1 MKKVFVL
8 LVLTVYGLS
17 GIRAQSADSIYRF
30 TVKQAIAFA
39 LENQNDVRNA
49 RLDVEISRAQVKEV
63 TGIGLPQLNSSF
75 DVKDFEEIPTSLIPG
90 EFFEGESGTYIPVKF
105 GTRWNATGT
114 ISASQLLFDPTYLVG
129 VKAAKTIRELS
140 NKNLNR
146 TEIETAVAVSK
157 AYYNLLLLLERKK
170 AVDANLV
177 RIQKLRDDTRA
188 LYTNG
193 FVEKL
198 DMDRVTVAFNNV
210 NAEIEK
216 FNRLVEM
223 SNKVLKFQI
232 GMSQNLIL
240 EPAEIINAEE
250 LKNLQIPLEKYDISQ
265 RIEFSIMETQ
275 KKLQEYNVKRYK
287 VGYYPSLVAYG
298 SLSTM
303 AQRDQFDIFDRDKR
317 WYPTGVIGATLSL
330 PLFDG
335 LQKHYKIKQE
345 KLSLRKIENELS
357 RFEEAVT
364 LEISS
369 NRNALINAINS
380 LNIQE
385 QNLELAT
392 DIYATSKLKYDQGVG
407 SNLEVLDAETSLKD
421 SQANYFNALY
431 EVLISKIDLEKAQG
445 RFIY

>member
-1 MKKVFVL
+1 MVFAVTG
-8 LVLTVYGLS
+8 LT
-17 GIRAQSADSIYRF
+17 GIRAQTADSIYRF

-49 RLDVEISRAQVKEV
+49 KLDVEISRAQVKEV

-90 EFFEGESGTYIPVKF
+90 EFFDQEAGTYIPVKF

-129 VKAAKTIRELS
+129 VSAAKTIRELS

-157 AYYNLLLLLERKK
+157 AYFNLILLMERKK

-177 RIQKLRDDTRA
+177 RIQKLLDDTKA

-216 FNRLVEM
+216 FNRLVDM

-232 GMSQNLIL
+232 GMSQNSIL
-240 EPAEIINAEE
+240 EPTETINAEE
-250 LKNLQIPLEKYDISQ
+250 LKSLKVPLEKYDISQ
-265 RIEFSIMETQ
+265 RIEYSIMETQ

-335 LQKHYKIKQE
+335 LQKHYKIRQE
-345 KLSLRKIENELS
+345 KLSLRKIENEIS
-357 RFEEAVT
+357 RFEEAVS

-380 LNIQE
+380 LNVQE

-392 DIYATSKLKYDQGVG
+392 DIYSTSKLKYDQGVG

-431 EVLISKIDLEKAQG
+431 DVLISKIDLEKAQG

>member
-1 MKKVFVL
+1 MKKVFILMVFA
-8 LVLTVYGLS
+8 VTGLT
-17 GIRAQSADSIYRF
+17 GIRAQTADSIYRF

-49 RLDVEISRAQVKEV
+49 KLDVEISRAQVKEV

-90 EFFEGESGTYIPVKF
+90 EFFDQEAGTYIPVKF

-129 VKAAKTIRELS
+129 VSAAKTIRELS

-157 AYYNLLLLLERKK
+157 AYFNLILLMERKK

-177 RIQKLRDDTRA
+177 RIQKLLDDTKA

-216 FNRLVEM
+216 FNRLVDM

-232 GMSQNLIL
+232 GMSQNSIL
-240 EPAEIINAEE
+240 EPTETINAEE
-250 LKNLQIPLEKYDISQ
+250 LKSLKVPLEKYDISQ
-265 RIEFSIMETQ
+265 RIEYSIMETQ

-335 LQKHYKIKQE
+335 LQKHYKIRQE
-345 KLSLRKIENELS
+345 KLSLRKIENEIS
-357 RFEEAVT
+357 RFEEAVS

-380 LNIQE
+380 LNVQE

-392 DIYATSKLKYDQGVG
+392 DIYSTSKLKYDQGVG

-431 EVLISKIDLEKAQG
+431 DVLISKIDLEKAQG